1 VPDAYPY
8 LQNIRKGDFAR
19 AKVNGK
25 RAIELGAGM
34 GLAGLALAM
43 LGTFQQQLCQA
54 AAILPIPVL
63 QMEGAKQLEI

>member
-1 VPDAYPY
+1 MQPHHQFVLVCT

-19 AKVNGK
+19 AKVAGK

-43 LGTFQQQLCQA
+43 LGK
-54 AAILPIPVL
+54 
-63 QMEGAKQLEI
+63 EGK